1 MTTSEPGPAC
11 GPGDGPGEDPG
22 KAGDAEIVA
31 LLVGELR
38 AATAAARARGATAE
52 QVLALVEERRRALR
66 RCRAVGAAGQEPAGP
81 AADASAP
88 GIDGRA
94 SD

>member
-1 MTTSEPGPAC
+1 MTTSEPGPSSGPRG
-11 GPGDGPGEDPG
+11 GPGDDPG
-22 KAGDAEIVA
+22 PAGDAEIVA

-38 AATAAARARGATAE
+38 AATAAARARGATTE

-66 RCRAVGAAGQEPAGP
+66 RCRTAGAPDPDPAVR

-88 GIDGRA
+88 GIDGCA
-94 SD
+94 AG